1 MEILHNDDGNKGV
14 FYIEQ
19 NGERLAEMTYKW
31 NGNSI
36 LIDRT
41 RVSDALSGKGIG
53 KLLVNKGVE
62 FARTHHI
69 TIIPIC
75 PFVEKVLKADSNYQD
90 VLQP

>member
-1 MEILHNDDGNKGV
+1 MEILHNDNGNTGV

-31 NGNSI
+31 NDSSI
-36 LIDRT
+36 LIDHT
-41 RVSDALSGKGIG
+41 HVSDILAGKGIG

-75 PFVEKVLKADSNYQD
+75 PFVEKVLKAGSNYQD

>member
-1 MEILHNDDGNKGV
+1 MEILHNDDGNTGV

-31 NGNSI
+31 NDNSI
-36 LIDRT
+36 LIDHT

-75 PFVEKVLKADSNYQD
+75 PFVEKIDRKSV
-90 VLQP
+90 V